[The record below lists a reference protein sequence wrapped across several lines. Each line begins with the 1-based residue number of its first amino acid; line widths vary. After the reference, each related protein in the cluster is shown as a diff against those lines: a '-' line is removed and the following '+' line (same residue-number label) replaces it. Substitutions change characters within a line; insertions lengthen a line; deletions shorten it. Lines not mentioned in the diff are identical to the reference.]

1 MKSLTILDEIVPFP
15 DPGGPIIIVL
25 NVLEIMVGFMVEIIR
40 LYINQT
46 FIKCDKL
53 DEMDKPKVQPVLV
66 NLYVFYLIT
75 KEFRYTFFNKNNKK
89 RNNENVSF
97 IKFPKYNLLKP
108 YHLYVK
114 MRIF

>member
-1 MKSLTILDEIVPFP
+1 MTILDEIVPFP

-46 FIKCDKL
+46 FIKCDNL
-53 DEMDKPKVQPVLV
+53 DEVDKPKVQPMLD

-89 RNNENVSF
+89 ETMRMF
-97 IKFPKYNLLKP
+97 
-108 YHLYVK
+108 HL
-114 MRIF
+114 

>member
-1 MKSLTILDEIVPFP
+1 
-15 DPGGPIIIVL
+15 
-25 NVLEIMVGFMVEIIR
+25 MVGFMVEIIR

-89 RNNENVSF
+89 KRNNENVSF

-108 YHLYVK
+108 KCEFSRYDHHLVDGCRK
-114 MRIF
+114 I

>member
-1 MKSLTILDEIVPFP
+1 MTILDEIVPFP

-75 KEFRYTFFNKNNKK
+75 FFNKNNKK

>member
-1 MKSLTILDEIVPFP
+1 MTILDEIVPFP

-46 FIKCDKL
+46 VIKCDKL
-53 DEMDKPKVQPVLV
+53 DEVDKPKVQPMLD

-75 KEFRYTFFNKNNKK
+75 KEFRYILFSIKTIKK
-89 RNNENVSF
+89 KETMRMF
-97 IKFPKYNLLKP
+97 
-108 YHLYVK
+108 HL
-114 MRIF
+114 